1 MESNVKTGSDSY
13 LTNAIDEPDFDLLQT
28 LIDAESRGSG
38 LAAELREIFQ
48 NFDTKQAEENHV
60 KVQSYLA
67 EMKSEF
73 EQILEDNDEDEQED
87 AYDFDFISEWHW
99 KLFDSEFKPSN
110 TLSETFQLIF
120 DELSLSIES
129 SGAFGNAE
137 LLEDC
142 VGWENEMNHWGFL
155 ITPFIPRNVLK
166 STMMWNFDS
175 NNYMSSFAVSPIMSR
190 HLLHNLVN
198 QILQTLPNSGFDW
211 IGIALL
217 TNANSDLELLDSL
230 YRNGGDSISAGYCFL
245 PTSGGQTVESEGVC
259 GPLVG
264 KSWFASIE
272 VFDGWKK
279 TELIGSLDE
288 EQNPPVV
295 LKNLVKVT
303 SLYLA
308 TPQGLME
315 STRSELA
322 KSVVFGNLLIAFRMI
337 SEFKFGRASI
347 ESEVNSDS
355 SLIRSV
361 LYWMPGM
368 DPVKRESL
376 LGKGLAFPEEVGR
389 LLVQGW
395 EENISLIF

>member
-1 MESNVKTGSDSY
+1 MSFSDDID
-13 LTNAIDEPDFDLLQT
+13 IDEPDFDLLQT

-48 NFDTKQAEENHV
+48 NFDTKQAAENHI
-60 KVQSYLA
+60 KVQSYLT

-73 EQILEDNDEDEQED
+73 EQILEENDEDELED
-87 AYDFDFISEWHW
+87 LYDEDFMYEWKW
-99 KLFDSEFKPSN
+99 KLFDSELKPSN
-110 TLSETFQLIF
+110 TSSETFQLLF
-120 DELSLSIES
+120 DELSLSVES
-129 SGAFGNAE
+129 SGAFGNAQ
-137 LLEDC
+137 LLEGC
-142 VGWENEMNHWGFL
+142 VGWENEMNQWGFL

-175 NNYMSSFAVSPIMSR
+175 NNYMSSFAVSPIVSR
-190 HLLHNLVN
+190 QLLNNLVS
-198 QILQTLPNSGFDW
+198 QILQVLPNSGFDW

-217 TNANSDLELLDSL
+217 INANSDLDLLDSL

-245 PTSGGQTVESEGVC
+245 PTSGGVGTLGNKGVC

-264 KSWFASIE
+264 KSWFASVE

-279 TELIGSLDE
+279 TELIGSLVED
-288 EQNPPVV
+288 QNPPAV
-295 LKNLVKVT
+295 LKSLVKIAA
-303 SLYLA
+303 LYLA

-368 DPVKRESL
+368 DPAKRESL
-376 LGKGLAFPEEVGR
+376 LNKGLAFPEEVGK

-395 EENISLIF
+395 EENISLII

>member
-1 MESNVKTGSDSY
+1 MSSSDGID
-13 LTNAIDEPDFDLLQT
+13 IDEPDFDLLQT

-38 LAAELREIFQ
+38 LAGKLREIFQ
-48 NFDTKQAEENHV
+48 NFDTKQAEENHL

-67 EMKSEF
+67 EMKAEF

-99 KLFDSEFKPSN
+99 KLFDSEFQPNN
-110 TLSETFQLIF
+110 TSSKTFQLIF
-120 DELSLSIES
+120 DELTLSYES

-142 VGWENEMNHWGFL
+142 VGWQNEMELGGFL
-155 ITPFIPRNVLK
+155 ISPFVPRSVLE
-166 STMMWNFDS
+166 STMIWNFDS
-175 NNYMSSFAVSPIMSR
+175 NNYMSSLAVSPIMSR
-190 HLLHNLVN
+190 RLLHHLVD

-211 IGIALL
+211 IGLALL
-217 TNANSDLELLDSL
+217 VNANSDLHVLDSL
-230 YRNGGDSISAGYCFL
+230 FRSGGDAISAGYCFF
-245 PTSGGQTVESEGVC
+245 PTSGGQTVEDEGVC

-264 KSWFASIE
+264 KWFASVE
-272 VFDGWKK
+272 VFDNWKE
-279 TELIGSLDE
+279 THLIGPLDE
-288 EQNPPVV
+288 DENPPVV
-295 LKNLVKVT
+295 LKNLVKVAT
-303 SLYLA
+303 LYLA
-308 TPQGLME
+308 TPQGLKE

-322 KSVVFGNLLIAFRMI
+322 KSVIFGNLLIAFRMI

-347 ESEVNSDS
+347 ESELNSDS

-368 DPVKRESL
+368 DTVKRESL
-376 LGKGLAFPEEVGR
+376 LSKGLAFPEEVGK

-395 EENISLIF
+395 EENFSLLS